1 MGRKRSKLI
10 EFERELNSLLISLH
24 EDLTLCEEKDN
35 EKKKKKNKKKNKEKY
50 LDLYTTHISIL
61 ARESLNLDSE

>member
-35 EKKKKKNKKKNKEKY
+35 EKEKY

-61 ARESLNLDSE
+61 ARESLNSDSE